1 VLVRLLERRRGF
13 KVAFGAF
20 RANAMFQVLEQRSSL
35 TSASPIPV
43 HVLDGIRNELSKL
56 IARGIYDAAKKIPAA
71 LSSLQETTLTESGS
85 GLAEGVLQEFEEGF
99 IQAMDYSV
107 SAGFAKWSNGKSQL
121 RFTFYL
127 ASRLIGSVRGMSD
140 WPRAAKKTANGTKQV
155 AALGGDAAY
164 QILINDAVPQMVVR
178 AIAVSRGRF
187 RDWGTGRG
195 WRVLTPVVTAQ
206 VAHLGKNDFVAHEL
220 FYLASGNENDTGIE
234 YRRAKKLLLGG
245 LFRKPTP
252 PIEGPYFD

>member
-1 VLVRLLERRRGF
+1 LP
-13 KVAFGAF
+13 
-20 RANAMFQVLEQRSSL
+20 
-35 TSASPIPV
+35 SASSIPL
-43 HVLDGIRNELSKL
+43 HVLDGIRPELNKL

-85 GLAEGVLQEFEEGF
+85 GLPQGVLQEFEQAF
-99 IQAMDYSV
+99 MQAMDYSV
-107 SAGFAKWSNGKSQL
+107 AAGFAKWRDGKSQA
-121 RFTFYL
+121 RFAFYL

-140 WPRAAKKTANGTKQV
+140 WTRSAKRTADGATQV
-155 AALGGDAAY
+155 AALGGDTAY
-164 QILINDAVPQMVVR
+164 QMLINDAVPQMVVR

-195 WRVLTPVVTAQ
+195 WRVLTPVISAQ
-206 VAHLGKNDFVAHEL
+206 VAHLGKSDVVPHDL
-220 FYLASGNENDTGIE
+220 FYLATGSEKNTSIE

-252 PIEGPYFD
+252 PVEGPYFD